1 MVDAVFGFAEHPK
14 MRESTVRLTLIFFT
28 TVLALLHLTTSSA
41 ADLTINLTG
50 SEKINYV
57 GAIQRWDMDGN
68 PTRPVNAKAKIERP
82 EVDATAVNAGGG
94 RWIFKNLKP
103 GKYDLVLMGP
113 SQLRIEGWEYAP
125 VLEFD
130 PFFPPTSTVG
140 DESIHEFIVDDISK
154 SRHYENKV
162 VPLNLGGD
170 EKHVRI
176 LMMLIRDQKTSYEGQ
191 MAGAATMRFEIW
203 QYDYQYGGW
212 TKNRRTRV
220 MHRVLLPR
228 DQLRRWT
235 WLWEPKLGAVK
246 VKSGDVVIDYAVPE
260 RTDKTLQGLRTY

>member
-1 MVDAVFGFAEHPK
+1 MGENA
-14 MRESTVRLTLIFFT
+14 VRLTSIFFV
-28 TVLALLHLTTSSA
+28 TVVALLPLTTSSA
-41 ADLTINLTG
+41 ADLTVNLTG

-57 GAIQRWDMDGN
+57 GAFQRWDMDGN
-68 PTRPVNAKAKIERP
+68 PTRPVNAKAKIDQP
-82 EVDATAVNAGGG
+82 EVDATAVNAGRGK
-94 RWIFKNLKP
+94 WIFKNLKP

-113 SQLRIEGWEYAP
+113 GQLRIEGWEYAP

-130 PFFPPTSTVG
+130 PFFAATATVE
-140 DESIHEFIVDDISK
+140 DASVREFIVNDISK

-162 VPLNLGGD
+162 VPLTLGGD

-176 LMMLIRDQKTSYEGQ
+176 LMMLIRDQRTSYEGQ

-228 DQLRRWT
+228 DQLRKWT
-235 WLWEPKLGAVK
+235 WLWDPKLGAVE
-246 VKSGDVVIDYAVPE
+246 VKASDVVVDYAVPG
-260 RTDKTLQGLRTY
+260 RNDKTLQGLRPY